1 MPPTFRSSRSGRQF
15 DSANRT
21 RTGQIDH
28 DVFEGLPVR
37 RWTRQRQTITQ
48 QRRPEQKSIM
58 QGPDGRHIVPE
69 LPMPRDSQLLN
80 PTSRALLR
88 AARAGCIYIR
98 HAPKEPGEEV
108 KDAPTDA
115 EESQTMRLADRSF
128 TARKWTAVPRHV
140 EPPEVEFLASR
151 RSGLP
156 SLYGTGVVGAVRSG
170 DNTSGPA
177 PMRRTRFKKVDPATG
192 NISVY
197 EAWVPDGLRI
207 DGETAEDTQK
217 IAAANGGV
225 IVTPEVP
232 APGTVVEGVGAVNSE
247 GVVVAEAESAS
258 VLSPA
263 KRRPPPPKRKGKGIG
278 RGRRKKVMF
287 APGEGADASMVHGAE
302 AGAAGGTPETGVGKE
317 RAAAVPAE
325 EEEEEGEEGEESDD
339 GDESMVDAKT
349 PETPLQQASEPTPD
363 IKPEPLF
370 EPGPGSSAPTETPAA
385 EAPSQ
390 PQPGVSHTLPDMPSE
405 VKQSDEQPAA
415 EDVDMKNQNQAT
427 EASPLPTTTATAPE
441 SEAQP
446 PPKETAQPESTAT
459 EQGPPN
465 EPPESVTEN
474 DQAQTAGQSAV
485 ITGGAGENNDTDI
498 SSREAAP
505 ENVAI
510 GDQPGQQIEEKP
522 TTDEAEIE
530 VKKESE
536 DQAGEPTEQAGE
548 QPAEHPSEQKPAQS
562 QELTQDNQQ
571 EQGQLP
577 ANQPHSQTT
586 ENQPEAQPAG
596 EEQVPKQEE
605 VDQTSLPPLQPPEQ
619 APTSGTEDQPNPDE
633 PSAEHEGGLKDVKEE
648 EGEDKSAPTD

>member
-1 MPPTFRSSRSGRQF
+1 MRRVASSGLLSNTPQFRSSRSGRQF

-48 QRRPEQKSIM
+48 QRRPEQKQIM

-98 HAPKEPGEEV
+98 HAPKEPGEEA
-108 KDAPTDA
+108 KEAPTDA
-115 EESQTMRLADRSF
+115 EESQAMRLADRSF

-140 EPPEVEFLASR
+140 EPPEVEFVASR
-151 RSGLP
+151 RPGLP
-156 SLYGTGVVGAVRSG
+156 SLYGAGVVGAVGSR
-170 DNTSGPA
+170 DTTGPA
-177 PMRRTRFKKVDPATG
+177 PMRRTRFKRVDPATG

-207 DGETAEDTQK
+207 EGETAEDTQT

-225 IVTPEVP
+225 IVTPEAP
-232 APGTVVEGVGAVNSE
+232 APGTVVEGVGAANSE

-302 AGAAGGTPETGVGKE
+302 AGAAGGTPEAGVGKE
-317 RAAAVPAE
+317 RAAAVPGE

-349 PETPLQQASEPTPD
+349 PETPVQQASEPTPD
-363 IKPEPLF
+363 IKPEPLA
-370 EPGPGSSAPTETPAA
+370 EPGPGSSAPTEAPAA
-385 EAPSQ
+385 ETPSQ
-390 PQPGVSHTLPDMPSE
+390 PQPEVSHTLPDMPSE

-415 EDVDMKNQNQAT
+415 EDVDMEDPNQAA
-427 EASPLPTTTATAPE
+427 EAPLPATT
-441 SEAQP
+441 SVQN
-446 PPKETAQPESTAT
+446 T
-459 EQGPPN
+459 EQGAPN
-465 EPPESVTEN
+465 QPPESVTEN
-474 DQAQTAGQSAV
+474 DQAQTTGQSATP
-485 ITGGAGENNDTDI
+485 TGGAGENNDIDI
-498 SSREAAP
+498 SNGEAP
-505 ENVAI
+505 ENVAG

-530 VKKESE
+530 VKKENE
-536 DQAGEPTEQAGE
+536 DQAGERVEEPTEQAGE
-548 QPAEHPSEQKPAQS
+548 QPAEHPNEQKPAQS
-562 QELTQDNQQ
+562 EDPAQDNQQ
-571 EQGQLP
+571 EQEQP
-577 ANQPHSQTT
+577 PENQPRDQTT

-605 VDQTSLPPLQPPEQ
+605 EDQTSLPAVQPPEP
-619 APTSGTEDQPNPDE
+619 APTSSTEDQPNPDE
-633 PSAEHEGGLKDVKEE
+633 PSAEHEGGLQDVKEG
-648 EGEDKSAPTD
+648 EGESASAGES